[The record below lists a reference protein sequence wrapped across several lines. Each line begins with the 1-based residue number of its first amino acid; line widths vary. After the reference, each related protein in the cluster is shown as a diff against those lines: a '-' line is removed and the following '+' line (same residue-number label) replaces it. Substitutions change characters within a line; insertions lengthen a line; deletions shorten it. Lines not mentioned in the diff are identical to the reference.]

1 MAEIKFT
8 KAQYRKEALKIL
20 ELSGFSVDVLWHTDD
35 VIKDYSWLNKEQALE
50 ILEKALSS
58 ERVVEEIN
66 TEIQNVIS
74 SEYPEEKFDETLELS
89 KQEIMKPNLAE
100 MILEAKKQGL
110 DKRYIQA
117 LQNKFGNE

>member
-8 KAQYRKEALKIL
+8 KAEYRKQALKIL

-35 VIKDYSWLNKEQALE
+35 VIKDYPWLDKEQALE

-89 KQEIMKPNLAE
+89 KHEITKPTLAD
-100 MILEAKKQGL
+100 MILDAKQKGL

>member
-35 VIKDYSWLNKEQALE
+35 VIKDYPWLDKEQALE

>member
-35 VIKDYSWLNKEQALE
+35 VIKDYPWLDKEQALE

-66 TEIQNVIS
+66 IEIQNVIS

-117 LQNKFGNE
+117 LQNKFDNE

>member
-35 VIKDYSWLNKEQALE
+35 VIKDYPWLNKEQALE

>member
-1 MAEIKFT
+1 MAKIKFT

-35 VIKDYSWLNKEQALE
+35 VIKDYPWLDKEQALE

-66 TEIQNVIS
+66 IEIQNVIS

-89 KQEIMKPNLAE
+89 KQEIIKPNLAE

>member
-35 VIKDYSWLNKEQALE
+35 VIKDYPWLDKEQALE

-66 TEIQNVIS
+66 IEIQNVIS

>member
-35 VIKDYSWLNKEQALE
+35 VIKDYPWIDKEQALE

-74 SEYPEEKFDETLELS
+74 SEYPEKNLS
-89 KQEIMKPNLAE
+89 E

>member
-35 VIKDYSWLNKEQALE
+35 VIKDYPWLDKEQALE

-58 ERVVEEIN
+58 DRVVEEIN
-66 TEIQNVIS
+66 IEIQNVIS

-117 LQNKFGNE
+117 LQNKFDNE